1 VTPDQIA
8 EIAARNWHRRQA
20 QITRLA
26 PRQVTAAAKREE
38 LRQRA
43 EACDGKERDAET
55 MFKLKRHTCFFPTP
69 AGLAD
74 QLIGMAKIYD
84 GARVLEPSIGKG
96 DLATRARAAGGVVHG
111 VEIVHELAE
120 MSQALGFHVR
130 RGDFL
135 LQRPSDYDQPFD
147 RVVANPPFDHG
158 SALRH
163 VLHAFEF
170 LAVGGSLVAIVDNMT
185 AHRLR
190 EWADGVIKL
199 PPGSFA
205 ASERPT
211 LVNTAIIQKHK

>member
-1 VTPDQIA
+1 MSPDQLAAIA
-8 EIAARNWHRRQA
+8 VRNYERRQA
-20 QITRLA
+20 QIARLA
-26 PRQVTAAAKREE
+26 PRQELAAAKREE
-38 LRQRA
+38 LRERA
-43 EACDGKERDAET
+43 EQCAGREKSAQRMQE
-55 MFKLKRHTCFFPTP
+55 LRHVPNFFPTP
-69 AGLAD
+69 GGLAD
-74 QLIGMAKIYD
+74 RVVSMAKIFE

-135 LQRPSDYDQPFD
+135 LQRPTDYDQPFD
-147 RVVANPPFDHG
+147 RVVANPPFERG
-158 SALRH
+158 SARLH

-170 LAVGGSLVAIVDNMT
+170 LAPGGSLVAIVDNMT

-190 EWADGVIKL
+190 EWADGVIHL
-199 PPGSFA
+199 PPGSFE

-211 LVNTAIIQKHK
+211 SVNTAIIQKHK